1 MNRAVVALNPRAAE
15 NGSLKN
21 FCEQISNLHAQGLF
35 DEIFVLSVIH
45 QSYFPYS
52 PDEYDQRREKIFK
65 DVRKSLEHGIDCR
78 IKFADIDVLECH
90 SSGDEEVVRS
100 MASWAFKK
108 RAQILILGVDIKHI
122 SSRWSLEGIPVTAAL
137 LSPVPLLVV
146 NVRGPVDF
154 TPRSEPKV
162 LLAVDSEAPPT
173 AKALRRFSWVAKPMK
188 AKVHLVHV
196 TRKKTMPS
204 AKGRKVSDFDRIR
217 EVLHDTA
224 VALQR
229 FDIDCVMEV
238 VKEDG
243 SVANTLAEYGKR
255 HGIWVTVVTSPARGL
270 RYRLAWGSTTQ
281 SLLGH
286 LGCPLLVLRIQ

>member
-21 FCEQISNLHAQGLF
+21 FCEQISNLHAHGLF

-52 PDEYDQRREKIFK
+52 PEEYDQRREEIFK
-65 DVRKSLEHGIDCR
+65 EVQKSLEAGIDCR
-78 IKFADIDVLECH
+78 IKFASIDVLECH
-90 SSGDEEVVRS
+90 SSGDEEVVRL
-100 MASWAFKK
+100 MASWAYKK

-137 LSPVPLLVV
+137 LSPLPLLVV
-146 NVRGPVDF
+146 NVRGPFDSI
-154 TPRSEPKV
+154 TGSEPKV
-162 LLAVDSEAPPT
+162 LLAVDHQAPPT
-173 AKALRRFSWVAKPMK
+173 AKALRRVSRVAKPMK
-188 AKVHLVHV
+188 AKVYLLHI
-196 TRKKTMPS
+196 TRKKTIPS
-204 AKGRKVSDFDRIR
+204 AKGQKVFEFDQIR

-229 FDIDCVMEV
+229 FGIECVMDV
-238 VKEDG
+238 VRENE
-243 SVANTLAEYGKR
+243 SVAHTLAEYGKK

-270 RYRLAWGSTTQ
+270 RYRLVWGSTTQ